1 MNALRLAGAV
11 FVVIVGTVL
20 LVPERAAAAPGPPVP
35 RCNGGGCDG
44 WFKSAVTVTWDYD
57 PAGVTATSGC
67 APAGVSDDTAGA
79 TFTCTVTYGGPF
91 YGNSVTVRKDSSPPQ
106 VNGTVS
112 RDPDVEGWYTKPVSV
127 GFSGSD
133 GASGVAACSGG
144 GTYGGPD
151 GGAITLSGTCSDN
164 AGNSAS
170 SSLTIKYD
178 STAPTVTATPSRA
191 PDVNGW
197 YNHPVEVVFAGAD
210 GGSGLKECS
219 PKATYGGPDANPA
232 KLVGECRDAA
242 GHVSAPLT
250 VELRYDS
257 TPPARPDVKWA
268 HRGGSVS
275 LAWVAAADV
284 VRAVVVRAPGL
295 KTKKAA
301 PIYDGNA
308 RKLVDR
314 RIAPGT
320 RYWYEVAV
328 FDQAGNRAA
337 QTVGLRPVAGIFAPI
352 EGAVVRRPPVVSWS
366 PVKNAR
372 FYNLQLWRGKS
383 KLLTTWV
390 RTPKLA
396 LKQRWTFQG
405 KPRKLDNGRYKAY
418 VWAALGTR
426 AKPRYG
432 KLLGQVGFVVKRG

>member
-1 MNALRLAGAV
+1 MTLRRLLGISLAVAACAAFLPG
-11 FVVIVGTVL
+11 G
-20 LVPERAAAAPGPPVP
+20 AAAAPHTPIPH
-35 RCNGGGCDG
+35 CNGGDCGG
-44 WFKSAVTVTWDYD
+44 WFKTSVTVTWTIEPGYSSENGCG
-57 PAGVTATSGC
+57 ASGL
-67 APAGVSDDTAGA
+67 SEDTAGA
-79 TFTCTVTYGGPF
+79 TFTCVAYYGTASF
-91 YGNSVTVRKDSSPPQ
+91 GNSVTVRKDSSPPQ
-106 VNGTVS
+106 VNGTTS
-112 RDPDVEGWYTKPVSV
+112 RDPDADGWYTRPVDV
-127 GFSGSD
+127 RFSGSD
-133 GASGVAACSGG
+133 GASGVAGCSGG
-144 GTYGGPD
+144 GTYNGPD
-151 GGAITLSGTCSDN
+151 SAGVTLSGTCTDN

-170 SSLTIKYD
+170 SSMTIKYD
-178 STAPTVTATPSRA
+178 STAPTVTATPARA

-197 YNHPVEVVFAGAD
+197 YNHPVEVAFAGAD

-219 PKATYGGPDANPA
+219 PKATYSGPDANPA

-242 GHVSAPLT
+242 GHVSAPFT

-257 TPPARPDVKWA
+257 TPPARPDVKWS
-268 HRGGSVS
+268 HRGGLVS
-275 LAWVAAADV
+275 LAWVAAGDV
-284 VRAVVVRAPGL
+284 VRAIVTRAPGR

-301 PIYDGNA
+301 PIYDGKA
-308 RKLVDR
+308 RKFVDR

-337 QTVGLRPVAGIFAPI
+337 QTVGLRPIAGIFAPA

-390 RTPKLA
+390 RAPKLA
-396 LKQRWTFQG
+396 LRQRWTFEG
-405 KPRKLDNGRYKAY
+405 RPRKLANGRYKAY

-432 KLLGQVGFVVKRG
+432 KLLGQVGFVVKHR

>member
-1 MNALRLAGAV
+1 MRLSRLALVAV
-11 FVVIVGTVL
+11 VGL
-20 LVPERAAAAPGPPVP
+20 MGLASFPDGGSAAAIPSPA
-35 RCNGGGCDG
+35 CNGGGCGG
-44 WFKSAVTVTWDYD
+44 WFRSAVTVTWAFD
-57 PAGVTATSGC
+57 PGGTPSAGC
-67 APAGVSDDTAGA
+67 APTTVSEDTGG
-79 TFTCTVTYGGPF
+79 TTISCTVTYGSGGVF
-91 YGNSVTVRKDSSPPQ
+91 NSVTVQKDSSPPQ
-106 VNGTVS
+106 VDGTLS
-112 RDPDVEGWYTKPVSV
+112 RDPDADGWYTKPVSV

-133 GASGVAACSGG
+133 GASGLAGCSGG

-178 STAPTVTATPSRA
+178 STAPTVTATPARA

-197 YNHPVEVVFAGAD
+197 YNHPVEVVFAGVD

-232 KLVGECRDAA
+232 KLVGQCRDVA
-242 GHVSAPLT
+242 GHLSSPLT

-257 TPPARPDVKWA
+257 TPPARPAVKWA
-268 HRGGSVS
+268 HRGSSIS
-275 LAWVAAADV
+275 LSWVATKDV
-284 VRAVVVRAPGL
+284 VRATVVRAPGP

-301 PIYDGNA
+301 RVYDGNA

-328 FDQAGNRAA
+328 FDQAGNRSA
-337 QTVGLRPVAGIFAPI
+337 QTVGLRPVAGIFAPR
-352 EGAVVRRPPVVSWS
+352 EGAVVRQPPLVSWS

-372 FYNLQLWRGKS
+372 FYNLQLWRGKA
-383 KLLTTWV
+383 KVLTTWV

-396 LKQRWTFQG
+396 LRPSWTFDG
-405 KPRKLDNGRYKAY
+405 KRRTLANGRYKAY
-418 VWAALGTR
+418 VWAALGTP

-432 KLLGQVGFVVKRG
+432 RLLGQVGFVVKRR